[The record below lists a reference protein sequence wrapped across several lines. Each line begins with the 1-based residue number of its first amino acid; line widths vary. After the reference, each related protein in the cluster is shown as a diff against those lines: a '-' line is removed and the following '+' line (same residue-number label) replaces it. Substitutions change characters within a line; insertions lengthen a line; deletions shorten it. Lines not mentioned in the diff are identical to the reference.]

1 MYSVPKIVVRPML
14 NKQRQKDGKLKLF
27 IRVTLDSKRF
37 EISSNFY
44 VKLSSW
50 DSRVLQVK
58 NSELDASTINSFI
71 HKTKMD
77 IEKIY
82 AKLIALEEAV
92 TIDNIKSI
100 YTGNGIKKEV
110 VAKQKTILEAIA
122 YHNLKMKE
130 KVNIGLISKNTLVRY
145 TMVESKTKKFLMQCY
160 NVEDLELTSLKLSYI
175 TEFEHYLLTNDKL
188 QTNSAHKYIK
198 NIKTVINMAIGLDW
212 IQTNPFTQFRC
223 SYTNPDR
230 EILNQIE
237 ITEVMNKDL
246 KVPRLIK
253 IRDIFIFCCYTG
265 FAYSDVRSFER
276 NSVMVGLD
284 GEYWLSTQR
293 QKTGIKE
300 SVPLLPQALAII
312 EKYKNDAYCIRK
324 NKLLPVNSNQKFNEY
339 LKEIG
344 ILCKIKKKLTSHIAR
359 HTFAT
364 TITLANGV
372 PIETVSS
379 MLGHTSIRTTQI
391 YAKVVEQKVSDDMKK
406 LKEKLSGHLSIS
418 KVS

>member
-1 MYSVPKIVVRPML
+1 MKL
-14 NKQRQKDGKLKLF
+14 NYTFNTLVWINKSKAKNGIAPIYIRITIDGKRVEISTGKTIAIEKWSSEGQNVKGNNDEARTINQF
-27 IRVTLDSKRF
+27 IRLM
-37 EISSNFY
+37 IG
-44 VKLSSW
+44 
-50 DSRVLQVK
+50 Q
-58 NSELDASTINSFI
+58 
-71 HKTKMD
+71 
-77 IEKIY
+77 IEKIHLNISNQNIVPTVY
-82 AKLIALEEAV
+82 MIKQELLNKEE
-92 TIDNIKSI
+92 N
-100 YTGNGIKKEV
+100 KKP
-110 VAKQKTILEAIA
+110 KQKTILEAIA

-145 TMVESKTKKFLMQCY
+145 TMVESKTKKFLKQCY

-212 IQTNPFTQFRC
+212 IQVNPFTQFRC

-230 EILNQIE
+230 EILNQQE

-276 NSVMVGLD
+276 NSVIIGLD

-344 ILCKIKKKLTSHIAR
+344 ILCKINKKLTSHIAR

-391 YAKVVEQKVSDDMKK
+391 YAKVVEQKVSDDMKQLRAK
-406 LKEKLSGHLSIS
+406 LEMNNQLKKLG
-418 KVS
+418 

>member
-1 MYSVPKIVVRPML
+1 MKL
-14 NKQRQKDGKLKLF
+14 NYTFNTLVWINKSKAKNGIAPIYIRITIDGKRVEISTGKTVAIEKWSSEGQNVKGNNDEARTINQF
-27 IRVTLDSKRF
+27 IRLM
-37 EISSNFY
+37 IG
-44 VKLSSW
+44 
-50 DSRVLQVK
+50 Q
-58 NSELDASTINSFI
+58 
-71 HKTKMD
+71 
-77 IEKIY
+77 IEKIHLNISNQNIVPTVFMI
-82 AKLIALEEAV
+82 KQELLNKEE
-92 TIDNIKSI
+92 N
-100 YTGNGIKKEV
+100 KKP
-110 VAKQKTILEAIA
+110 KQKTILEAIA

>member
-1 MYSVPKIVVRPML
+1 MKL
-14 NKQRQKDGKLKLF
+14 NYTFNTLVWINKSKAKNGIAPIYIRITIDGKRVEISTGKTVAIEKWSSEGQNVKGNNDEARTINQF
-27 IRVTLDSKRF
+27 IRLM
-37 EISSNFY
+37 IG
-44 VKLSSW
+44 
-50 DSRVLQVK
+50 Q
-58 NSELDASTINSFI
+58 
-71 HKTKMD
+71 
-77 IEKIY
+77 IEKIHLNISNQNIVPTVFMI
-82 AKLIALEEAV
+82 KQELLNKEE
-92 TIDNIKSI
+92 N
-100 YTGNGIKKEV
+100 KKP
-110 VAKQKTILEAIA
+110 KQKTILEAIA

-212 IQTNPFTQFRC
+212 IHTNPFTQFRC

>member
-1 MYSVPKIVVRPML
+1 MKL
-14 NKQRQKDGKLKLF
+14 NYTFNTLIWINKSKAKNGIAPIYIRITIDGKRVEISTGKTVAIEKWSSEGQNVKGNNDEARTINQF
-27 IRVTLDSKRF
+27 IRLM
-37 EISSNFY
+37 IG
-44 VKLSSW
+44 
-50 DSRVLQVK
+50 Q
-58 NSELDASTINSFI
+58 
-71 HKTKMD
+71 
-77 IEKIY
+77 IEKIHLNISNQNIVPTVFMI
-82 AKLIALEEAV
+82 KQELLNKEE
-92 TIDNIKSI
+92 N
-100 YTGNGIKKEV
+100 KKP
-110 VAKQKTILEAIA
+110 KQKTILEAIA

-212 IQTNPFTQFRC
+212 IHTNPFTQFRC

>member
-1 MYSVPKIVVRPML
+1 MKL
-14 NKQRQKDGKLKLF
+14 NYTFNTLVWINKSKAKNGIAPIYIRITIDGKRVEISTGKTVAIEKWSSEGQNVKGNNDEARTINQF
-27 IRVTLDSKRF
+27 IRLM
-37 EISSNFY
+37 IG
-44 VKLSSW
+44 
-50 DSRVLQVK
+50 Q
-58 NSELDASTINSFI
+58 
-71 HKTKMD
+71 
-77 IEKIY
+77 IEKIHLNISIQNIVPTVFMI
-82 AKLIALEEAV
+82 KQELLNKEE
-92 TIDNIKSI
+92 N
-100 YTGNGIKKEV
+100 KKP
-110 VAKQKTILEAIA
+110 KQKTILEAIA

>member
-1 MYSVPKIVVRPML
+1 MKL
-14 NKQRQKDGKLKLF
+14 NYTFNTLVWINKSKAKNGIAPIYIRITIDGKRVEISTGKTVAIEKWSSEGQNVKGNNDEARTINQF
-27 IRVTLDSKRF
+27 IRLM
-37 EISSNFY
+37 IG
-44 VKLSSW
+44 
-50 DSRVLQVK
+50 Q
-58 NSELDASTINSFI
+58 
-71 HKTKMD
+71 
-77 IEKIY
+77 IEKIHLNISNQNIVPTVFMI
-82 AKLIALEEAV
+82 KQELLNKEE
-92 TIDNIKSI
+92 N
-100 YTGNGIKKEV
+100 KKP
-110 VAKQKTILEAIA
+110 KQKTILEAIS

-130 KVNIGLISKNTLVRY
+130 KVEIGLISKNTLVRY
-145 TMVESKTKKFLMQCY
+145 TMVKSKAEKFIKQRY
-160 NVEDLELTSLKLSYI
+160 YVEDLELAALKLSFI

-344 ILCKIKKKLTSHIAR
+344 ILCKINKKLTSHIAR

-406 LKEKLSGHLSIS
+406 LREKLGGHLSIS